1 MMDEWSTG
9 GLIADR
15 RKHKYSGIKP
25 SHCHF
30 VHYTGHIDQYIF
42 DFIGQ

>member
-9 GLIADR
+9 GMIADR
-15 RKHKYSGIKP
+15 RKPKYSEIQL
-25 SHCHF
+25 SQCHS
-30 VHYTGHIDQYIF
+30 VHHTGDIDQQIF